1 MSTGGVLSL
10 AVCISIV
17 ASVLTGR
24 GYGTEQERDIVLID
38 GERHFFATLPPT
50 DLWGTSATETF
61 DVQSTSNWKGYEAT
75 WEIKDNKLWLTAFSA
90 KINGREVDS
99 KQLFKSELPCLASW
113 VNGPLYLAND
123 FYGPKPSAQYIRT
136 MRRFF
141 FIDGALHKNENYDRD
156 MRFHQGWLGLT
167 LSCTD
172 GAIVIDGIADGS
184 PSQKCGELSVG
195 DKILALTDTDNE
207 RIPINTMPVEKA
219 TQFLRGIVGQPVRIE
234 FQGINSDKSK
244 IVELTR
250 GQYIPQSNTLKT
262 VK

>member
-1 MSTGGVLSL
+1 
-10 AVCISIV
+10 
-17 ASVLTGR
+17 
-24 GYGTEQERDIVLID
+24 
-38 GERHFFATLPPT
+38 
-50 DLWGTSATETF
+50 
-61 DVQSTSNWKGYEAT
+61 
-75 WEIKDNKLWLTAFSA
+75 
-90 KINGREVDS
+90 
-99 KQLFKSELPCLASW
+99 
-113 VNGPLYLAND
+113 
-123 FYGPKPSAQYIRT
+123 